1 MKYRQAIF
9 LYRDGC
15 DDFTVWAVD
24 LPENEI
30 DEILSGSLEHHGT
43 LSGIMDHLPL
53 SMDNTANLM
62 HLLEK
67 DGEGFTLHTKD
78 IPPSF
83 IEKHNHE
90 GCSARGDRES
100 ILAEIA
106 DLLPAAPVWGQTQ
119 HLS

>member
-1 MKYRQAIF
+1 MEYRQAIF
-9 LYRDGC
+9 LQRYDR
-15 DDFTVWAVD
+15 DDFAVWEVD
-24 LPENEI
+24 LPKNEI
-30 DEILSGSLEHHGT
+30 DEILFGSIVHHGT
-43 LSGIMDHLPL
+43 LNGIMDHLPL
-53 SMDNTANLM
+53 PTDDSPNLM

-67 DGEGFTLHTKD
+67 DDEAFTLHSKD

-83 IEKHNHE
+83 IEKHSHE

-106 DLLPAAPVWGQTQ
+106 DLLPAAPTWGQTQ